1 MSISTLKSNLRDQRV
16 SKCMHRGCIWSHNM
30 DRERWVRRL
39 GLHWVKTGPACLEV
53 NQSTLLC
60 IGTQPLISACSVKGT
75 QSEESRSLSP
85 TARCGLK
92 SSSSSSIRSS
102 SSGLKS
108 KVDLNATR
116 QVPALH
122 VCATQAINWQIQ
134 TRSPHFKAHLHC
146 SWDSLSER
154 DAIRL
159 KLTRFMH
166 GEKKR
171 EREQKANPSNTQA
184 SGSSGTSILWRT
196 AVSGASA
203 ATGEAQSCSPPSPCQ
218 SQQRRD
224 AHSHERW
231 SVAGSLGGRLLLAL
245 ELLHR
250 EPKLPSS
257 LSYMSRAVR
266 AAQLILCRLQSST
279 SALHGWH
286 MWAWGS
292 RRYSSPFIRYVPALN
307 RRVVI
312 PGPCASSAVTAIN
325 GPADQAA
332 EMYLSLLLN

>member
-1 MSISTLKSNLRDQRV
+1 MDAYGHTTWRD
-16 SKCMHRGCIWSHNM
+16 
-30 DRERWVRRL
+30 RWMRRL

-53 NQSTLLC
+53 NQSALLC

-85 TARCGLK
+85 TARYGPK

-108 KVDLNATR
+108 KVDLNTTR

-122 VCATQAINWQIQ
+122 VCAAQAINWQTQ

-171 EREQKANPSNTQA
+171 ERTKSESVERPGEWQLWHEHPLED
-184 SGSSGTSILWRT
+184 SSQQGFSSHGGGTELL
-196 AVSGASA
+196 
-203 ATGEAQSCSPPSPCQ
+203 PPSPCQ

-266 AAQLILCRLQSST
+266 AAQLILCRLQSSA

-312 PGPCASSAVTAIN
+312 PRPCAS
-325 GPADQAA
+325 
-332 EMYLSLLLN
+332 

>member
-1 MSISTLKSNLRDQRV
+1 MARRAHPPPPSGAHHRVWNQKWILTQGGRCQLYMSVPLRQLTDKYKPDLHISKLI
-16 SKCMHRGCIWSHNM
+16 CIAPETVCRKGMQLGWSWQ
-30 DRERWVRRL
+30 DL
-39 GLHWVKTGPACLEV
+39 CTG
-53 NQSTLLC
+53 
-60 IGTQPLISACSVKGT
+60 
-75 QSEESRSLSP
+75 
-85 TARCGLK
+85 
-92 SSSSSSIRSS
+92 
-102 SSGLKS
+102 
-108 KVDLNATR
+108 
-116 QVPALH
+116 
-122 VCATQAINWQIQ
+122 
-134 TRSPHFKAHLHC
+134 
-146 SWDSLSER
+146 
-154 DAIRL
+154 
-159 KLTRFMH
+159 
-166 GEKKR
+166 KKK

-203 ATGEAQSCSPPSPCQ
+203 ATREAQSCSPPSPCQ

-224 AHSHERW
+224 AHSHKRW

-257 LSYMSRAVR
+257 LSNMSRAVR
-266 AAQLILCRLQSST
+266 AAQPILCRLQSST

-292 RRYSSPFIRYVPALN
+292 RRYSSPFIGYVPALN